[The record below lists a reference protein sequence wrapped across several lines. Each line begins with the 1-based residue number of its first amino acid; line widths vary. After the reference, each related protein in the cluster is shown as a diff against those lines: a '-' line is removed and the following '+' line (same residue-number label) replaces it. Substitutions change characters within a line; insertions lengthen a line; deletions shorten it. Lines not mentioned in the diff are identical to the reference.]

1 MYSQELFACGLR
13 SINHQQILQKARAEK
28 MILDRRQPV
37 GRFRMTGS
45 HVVEEAFA
53 MVYEGC
59 AHRTIP
65 GDASIRRV
73 VRDLREPVL
82 GIAPGIN
89 HARV

>member
-1 MYSQELFACGLR
+1 MYAQELIACGLR
-13 SINHQQILQKARAEK
+13 GINHQQMLQKARAEK
-28 MILDRRQPV
+28 MILDRRQSV
-37 GRFRMTGS
+37 RRFRMTGS

-73 VRDLREPVL
+73 VRNLREPVL
-82 GIAPGIN
+82 AIARGIN